1 MPLINVV
8 VILVV
13 VGFMLWAMDRFIP
26 MNATVKTIINAVV
39 IIVLIVYLLRA
50 FGVLGSLS
58 SIRL

>member
-1 MPLINVV
+1 MPLINVM

-13 VGFMLWAMDRFIP
+13 VGFMLWAMDRFTP

-39 IIVLIVYLLRA
+39 IVVLIAYLLRA

>member
-1 MPLINVV
+1 LINVM

-39 IIVLIVYLLRA
+39 IVVLIVYLLRA